1 MANATGFSF
10 LRACLTMPACVVII
24 LVSPAGILPEDRN
37 MRGGRML
44 SQEEVLERVLSRV
57 SEKVAESVKQ
67 TVSEAVQRELSSTM
81 TKVMVESEFY
91 RQVNEEMRSGLRGI
105 YQEISTASK
114 AEEGEDNTAETQKLF
129 KDATRQIEEIMQTT
143 LEATEK
149 IMEIVERLQTQ
160 QEEAGAII
168 AALAVDAK
176 AEQDLAQLD
185 ALNQALET
193 SLTDIITELS
203 FQDLTGQRLKKV
215 VKAIT
220 SIRETVFDLYVS
232 TGLMMKTREET
243 PEKDLSEIA
252 EESKRKVAEIRN
264 SELKGP
270 TMDTSQKDVDD
281 LLASLGL

>member
-1 MANATGFSF
+1 M
-10 LRACLTMPACVVII
+10 I
-24 LVSPAGILPEDRN
+24 
-37 MRGGRML
+37 

-57 SEKVAESVKQ
+57 SDKVAEAVKT
-67 TVSEAVQRELSSTM
+67 TVAEAVQRELSSSM
-81 TKVMVESEFY
+81 SKAMVESEFY
-91 RQVNEEMRSGLRGI
+91 RQLNEEMRLGLRGI
-105 YQEISTASK
+105 YQEITSASK
-114 AEEGEDNTAETQKLF
+114 EETQEPGVDSSHTQQLF
-129 KDATRQIEEIMQTT
+129 SDATKQLEEIMQTT

-149 IMEIVERLQTQ
+149 IMETVELLQNQ

-168 AALAVDAK
+168 ATLSVPEKEEKSLAR
-176 AEQDLAQLD
+176 LD
-185 ALNQALET
+185 ELNQALNE
-193 SLTDIITELS
+193 SLTNIITELS

-215 VKAIT
+215 VAAIT

-243 PEKDLSEIA
+243 PEKDLKEIA

-270 TMDTSQKDVDD
+270 TMDSSQQNVDD

>member
-1 MANATGFSF
+1 M
-10 LRACLTMPACVVII
+10 I
-24 LVSPAGILPEDRN
+24 
-37 MRGGRML
+37 

-57 SEKVAESVKQ
+57 SDKVAEAVKT
-67 TVSEAVQRELSSTM
+67 TVAEAVQRELSSSM

-91 RQVNEEMRSGLRGI
+91 RQLNEEMRHGLRGI
-105 YQEISTASK
+105 YQEITNASDK
-114 AEEGEDNTAETQKLF
+114 EGTQEPGVDTNQTQKLF
-129 KDATRQIEEIMQTT
+129 SDATKQLEEIMQTT

-149 IMEIVERLQTQ
+149 IMETVELLMTQ

-168 AALAVDAK
+168 ATLTVPAKEEKSLAR
-176 AEQDLAQLD
+176 LD
-185 ALNQALET
+185 ELNPSLNG

-215 VKAIT
+215 VAAIT

-232 TGLMMKTREET
+232 TGLMLKTREET
-243 PEKDLSEIA
+243 PEKDLKEIA

-270 TMDTSQKDVDD
+270 SSDASQSDVDD